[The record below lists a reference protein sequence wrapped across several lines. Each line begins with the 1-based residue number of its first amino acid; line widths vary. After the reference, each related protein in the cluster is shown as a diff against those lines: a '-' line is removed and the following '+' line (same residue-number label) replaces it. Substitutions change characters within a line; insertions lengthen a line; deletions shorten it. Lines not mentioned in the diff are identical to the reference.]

1 MDPLYKC
8 YVSITVPFK
17 ALVDGL
23 TFQMGLIARCTNGK
37 TPWVLFFCLISFLTF
52 NIVYYT
58 DQTCHEDKCPLTRE
72 SKANI
77 STQSNVIS
85 PNEVTIGPSMLASN
99 IDLDFG
105 NEVRHV
111 AFLKV
116 HKAASSTAQNI
127 FLRFGWTRNLF
138 FVMSSTKTIFGYSNM
153 ISNVETLTKS
163 NILPTPKNKSFD
175 ILCQHVIYN
184 KSAFD
189 YFLPNDTIYIGIL
202 REPYEQY
209 KSALNYFRPSYIFR
223 KIQGDFPASR
233 YIRDPL
239 KYEPR
244 SIFTSWTN
252 NRQALEFGFPPHLFS
267 KFNTSE
273 VNMVLENLASEF
285 KLVIISDQME
295 ESILLL
301 RRYLHWSMKD
311 VVFLDKNVAKNKK
324 ESTLVQWNDRQFYR
338 QWAKLD
344 YALYEFFLRKL
355 RAQIR
360 DQGPDFD
367 DELIL
372 FKEVRKNTSIFCLNN
387 PNKDD
392 ILPID
397 ESKWSGPF
405 NITWEDCELLTMEEI
420 PFFQII
426 GERQYGSLDM

>member
-1 MDPLYKC
+1 MNNVMIC
-8 YVSITVPFK
+8 VSTRQKRFK
-17 ALVDGL
+17 RRTHV
-23 TFQMGLIARCTNGK
+23 TIQ
-37 TPWVLFFCLISFLTF
+37 VLFICLISFLTLK
-52 NIVYYT
+52 IVYYT
-58 DQTCHEDKCPLTRE
+58 DQTCHEDKCQLTRE
-72 SKANI
+72 SKVNVF
-77 STQSNVIS
+77 TQSNVIF
-85 PNEVTIGPSMLASN
+85 PNEVTIGLSMLASS
-99 IDLDFG
+99 IDLDVG
-105 NEVRHV
+105 NEVSHV

-127 FLRFGWTRNLF
+127 FLRFGWTRNLS
-138 FVMSSTKTIFGYSNM
+138 FVLSSAKTKFGYSSV
-153 ISNVETLTKS
+153 ISNNESLTKF

-175 ILCQHVIYN
+175 ILCHHVIYN
-184 KSAFD
+184 KLAFD

-223 KIQGDFPASR
+223 NIQGDFPASS

-252 NRQALEFGFPPHLFS
+252 NRQALEFGFPMHLFS

-273 VNMVLENLASEF
+273 VNLILQKLASEF
-285 KLVIISDQME
+285 RLVIISDQME
-295 ESILLL
+295 ESIILM

-311 VVFLDKNVAKNKK
+311 VVFLNKNVAINKK
-324 ESTLVQWNDRQFYR
+324 ESTLVQSNDPQFYR

-344 YALYEFFLRKL
+344 YALYEFFLRRL
-355 RAQIR
+355 RAQIQ

-387 PNKDD
+387 PKKDD
-392 ILPID
+392 ILPINK
-397 ESKWSGPF
+397 SKWSGPF
-405 NITWEDCELLTMEEI
+405 NITWEDCQLLTMEGI
-420 PFFQII
+420 PFVQII
-426 GERQYGSLDM
+426 GKRQYGSLDM